1 LKNTR
6 DLTPR
11 QLAALRE
18 LHEWRERIAQ
28 QRDVATFRV
37 VGNDALVAVAR
48 ALPRDL
54 RSLAQTTGVPGAIAD
69 RYGTDMVAAVER
81 ALALGEE
88 ELPRRERGPRRPPPD
103 PELDARVERL
113 KRVRDAAAD
122 ALGLDRGFLMP
133 RLQLEA

>member
-1 LKNTR
+1 
-6 DLTPR
+6 
-11 QLAALRE
+11 
-18 LHEWRERIAQ
+18 
-28 QRDVATFRV
+28 
-37 VGNDALVAVAR
+37 GNDALVAVAR

-103 PELDARVERL
+103 PELDVRVERL

-133 RLQLEA
+133 RLQLEAIARQRPKSEEELMQVADMRRWQVEALGADLLRVLR